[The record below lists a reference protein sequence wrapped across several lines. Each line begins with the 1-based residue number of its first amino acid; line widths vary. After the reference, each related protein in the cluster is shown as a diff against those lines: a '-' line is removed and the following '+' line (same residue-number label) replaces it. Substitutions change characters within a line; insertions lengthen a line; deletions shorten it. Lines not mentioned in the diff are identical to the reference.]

1 MKRYRMLTATQF
13 RTKKERIEEWA
24 NHFERLLKRPPPAVT
39 MITDDS
45 SKPFSE
51 VCIDPPTT
59 WEVKEA
65 IIKLKRKK
73 DVGLDNIPPELY
85 LDGGNGV
92 TRNKTQLLQ
101 SIWAS
106 ELMPSEWKTSV
117 VIHLFKKGDKTNCTN
132 YRGNPF

>member
-1 MKRYRMLTATQF
+1 MKRSRMLTATQF

-59 WEVKEA
+59 WEDELLDRLVRHWNCFEDNYIKE
-65 IIKLKRKK
+65 LSNFER
-73 DVGLDNIPPELY
+73 
-85 LDGGNGV
+85 
-92 TRNKTQLLQ
+92 
-101 SIWAS
+101 IWA
-106 ELMPSEWKTSV
+106 V
-117 VIHLFKKGDKTNCTN
+117 FFKLSIIM
-132 YRGNPF
+132 F